1 MKNNFSLSP
10 SDETISFEITNSN
23 RIDAQKHT
31 LYDVL
36 ADPRLDN
43 LILPVRLGILSSWE
57 EDVEQNQMST
67 YQRYAFNGCRTER
80 SMFDVSGN
88 KTVNMINFGSNDYL
102 NMSQHPAVI
111 NAAVEALQ
119 QYGVGAGA
127 ACNASGLTKIK
138 IDLEK
143 EIADTF
149 GYERALVYPSGY
161 TANTGVLSSLL
172 RSNDIA
178 IVDMLAHASIM
189 DGVADKNKMLFK
201 HNDMRS
207 LETVL
212 KRVNRQYIN
221 KIVVIDG
228 VYSMDGDIANLPEI
242 SALCKKHGAFLMV
255 DEAHAFGVIG
265 KNGLGI
271 LDHFDMPS
279 DTIDI
284 LVGTLSKT
292 VGCSGGFVTGKKEL
306 INYLRLASRP
316 YFFTTAPLAAANAAA
331 LESIKII
338 REDTKRKNDLWR
350 NINHFRSKL
359 NQTGLNTGNAETA
372 IFPIIMGNLK
382 KVFDITRLMGV
393 NGVLANGIPYP
404 AVSRKQS
411 RIRMTV
417 TSEMTIAQLDKGYDV
432 LCDVINSCENKM
444 GEIKLMEDYDR
455 LLTAV

>member
-1 MKNNFSLSP
+1 
-10 SDETISFEITNSN
+10 
-23 RIDAQKHT
+23 
-31 LYDVL
+31 
-36 ADPRLDN
+36 
-43 LILPVRLGILSSWE
+43 
-57 EDVEQNQMST
+57 
-67 YQRYAFNGCRTER
+67 
-80 SMFDVSGN
+80 
-88 KTVNMINFGSNDYL
+88 
-102 NMSQHPAVI
+102 
-111 NAAVEALQ
+111 
-119 QYGVGAGA
+119 
-127 ACNASGLTKIK
+127 
-138 IDLEK
+138 
-143 EIADTF
+143 
-149 GYERALVYPSGY
+149 
-161 TANTGVLSSLL
+161 
-172 RSNDIA
+172 
-178 IVDMLAHASIM
+178 
-189 DGVADKNKMLFK
+189 
-201 HNDMRS
+201 
-207 LETVL
+207 
-212 KRVNRQYIN
+212 
-221 KIVVIDG
+221 
-228 VYSMDGDIANLPEI
+228 
-242 SALCKKHGAFLMV
+242 
-255 DEAHAFGVIG
+255 
-265 KNGLGI
+265 
-271 LDHFDMPS
+271 
-279 DTIDI
+279 
-284 LVGTLSKT
+284 